1 MLDRVDQSPDR
12 TQLKG
17 LIEHALNV
25 NKQRMV
31 EADTH
36 SWYCKLRS
44 SKEYDHAF
52 DGVNTNIK
60 FDSKKNEKHGTVI
73 GPK

>member
-1 MLDRVDQSPDR
+1 MIDRVDQSPDR

-31 EADTH
+31 EADTY
-36 SWYCKLRS
+36 SWYCTLRS
-44 SKEYDHAF
+44 GKEYDHVF

-60 FDSKKNEKHGTVI
+60 FDSK
-73 GPK
+73 